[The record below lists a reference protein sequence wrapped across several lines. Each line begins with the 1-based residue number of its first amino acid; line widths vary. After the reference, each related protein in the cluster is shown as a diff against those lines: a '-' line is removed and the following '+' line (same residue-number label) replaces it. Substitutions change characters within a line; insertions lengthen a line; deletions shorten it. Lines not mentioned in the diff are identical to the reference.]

1 MKGDKKVRNTLQPL
15 KQSFDFIDLNEIL
28 LTWKNH
34 TEENVKLR
42 KCPQTSGPVLK
53 SHSAALLQNLR
64 GFCEEHLGGTSAGF
78 NES

>member
-1 MKGDKKVRNTLQPL
+1 M
-15 KQSFDFIDLNEIL
+15 
-28 LTWKNH
+28 
-34 TEENVKLR
+34 EENVKLR

-53 SHSAALLQNLR
+53 SHSAALLQDLR